1 MKTQNKGPGVEART
15 RIAITAS
22 LILAT
27 LMQALDLTIANVALP
42 YMQGSVSASQDE
54 IAWVLTSY
62 IVASAIMTPP
72 TGFFATRFGVRR
84 VLLVCIAGF
93 TLASMLCGA
102 AQSLPQIV
110 VFRCLQGALG
120 AAITP
125 LTQTVLFNI
134 NPPERQG
141 RAMSTFGIAVM
152 AAPLLGPVL
161 GGWLTSDYSWRAVF
175 YINVPL
181 GVAAFIGTLIF
192 LPETKVDSHFKLD
205 WLGFG
210 MLSIAVG
217 ALQMFL
223 DRGTEKDWLSSPEI
237 IFEMVLAGI
246 AFYLF
251 LVQAFTA
258 RQPFIRPALFRD
270 RNFTAGTLFI
280 TSIGITSY
288 AALSLQPPF
297 LQGLLNEPI
306 ITAGLVMG
314 PRGFGTIISM
324 FLVGRLIG
332 RLDTRIILLSGM
344 TITACAFYTM
354 SHWNTDVSN
363 VTIMVVGLIQ
373 GIGQGVMMVP
383 LTTVALSTLTPEHRA
398 EGAGV
403 FNLARTMGSSMGIS
417 IVNAMLIYNVQVN
430 HANIT
435 SNVTAFNRLLSA
447 PHVAAFWSPFT
458 NGGRAAL
465 DAVINQQAQVI
476 AYDNDYK
483 FLMLS
488 SLSTLPLLFFIK
500 KTTRPKPPSTVAA
513 E

>member
-1 MKTQNKGPGVEART
+1 MEAKTRL
-15 RIAITAS
+15 AITAC

-27 LMQALDLTIANVALP
+27 LMQALDTTIANVALP

-62 IVASAIMTPP
+62 LVTSAIMTPP
-72 TGFFATRFGVRR
+72 TGFLATRFGIKR

-93 TLASMLCGA
+93 TIASMLCGA
-102 AQSLPQIV
+102 AQSLTQIV

-120 AAITP
+120 ASINP

-141 RAMSTFGIAVM
+141 RAMATFGIAIM

-181 GVAAFIGTLIF
+181 GAAAFIGALIF
-192 LPETKVDSHFKLD
+192 LPESKVSSSFKLD

-210 MLSIAVG
+210 TLSLAVG
-217 ALQMFL
+217 ALQMLL
-223 DRGTEKDWLSSPEI
+223 DRGAEQDWFSSREI
-237 IFEMVLAGI
+237 IIETVLAGT

-251 LVQAFTA
+251 LTHILTT
-258 RQPFIRPALFRD
+258 RRPFIRPALFAD

-280 TSIGITSY
+280 TSVGITSY

-297 LQGLLNEPI
+297 LQELMNEPI
-306 ITAGLVMG
+306 VTAGLVMG

-324 FLVGRLIG
+324 LLAGRLIG
-332 RLDTRIILLSGM
+332 RLDTKIILFAGL
-344 TITACAFYTM
+344 TITAWSFYAM
-354 SHWNTDVSN
+354 SRWNLDVSN
-363 VTIMVVGLIQ
+363 MTIMLVGVVQGL
-373 GIGQGVMMVP
+373 GQGMITVP
-383 LTTVALSTLTPEHRA
+383 LSTLSLSTLAPEHRA
-398 EGAGV
+398 EGSGV
-403 FNLARTMGSSMGIS
+403 FNLARTIGSAVGIS
-417 IVNAMLIYNVQVN
+417 IVNSLFTHDVQVN
-430 HANIT
+430 HANIA
-435 SNVTAFNRLLSA
+435 SYVTAFNRPLNS

-458 NGGRAAL
+458 AGGRVAL

-476 AYDNDYK
+476 AYNNDYK
-483 FLMLS
+483 FLMFSTLA
-488 SLSTLPLLFFIK
+488 TLPLLVFIGK
-500 KTTRPKPPSTVAA
+500 PTRPNTATRVPA

>member
-1 MKTQNKGPGVEART
+1 MDPKIRV
-15 RIAITAS
+15 AITAS

-27 LMQALDLTIANVALP
+27 LMQALDTTIANVALP

-62 IVASAIMTPP
+62 IVAAAIMTPP
-72 TGFFATRFGVRR
+72 TGFLATRFGIKR
-84 VLLVCIAGF
+84 VMLFAIAGF

-102 AQSLPQIV
+102 AQSLPEIV

-141 RAMSTFGIAVM
+141 RAMSTFGVAVM
-152 AAPLLGPVL
+152 AAPVLGPVL
-161 GGWLTSDYSWRAVF
+161 GGWLTSDHSWRAVF

-181 GVAAFIGTLIF
+181 GVLAFIGTLLF
-192 LPETKVDSHFKLD
+192 LPESKVDSHFKLD
-205 WLGFG
+205 WFGFAT
-210 MLSIAVG
+210 LSLAVG
-217 ALQMFL
+217 ALQMLL

-237 IFEMVLAGI
+237 LIEMVLAGI

-251 LVQAFTA
+251 LVQVFTA
-258 RQPFIRPALFRD
+258 RQPFIRPAIFKD
-270 RNFTAGTLFI
+270 RNFAAGTLFI
-280 TSIGITSY
+280 TSVGITSY

-306 ITAGLVMG
+306 VTAGLVMG
-314 PRGFGTIISM
+314 PRGVGTVISM
-324 FLVGRLIG
+324 FIAGRLIG
-332 RLDTRIILLSGM
+332 RLDTRIILLAGL
-344 TITACAFYTM
+344 TITAWAFYTM
-354 SHWNTDVSN
+354 SHWTLNISEG
-363 VTIMVVGLIQ
+363 TIMTVGLVQ
-373 GIGQGVMMVP
+373 GIGQGIMMVP
-383 LTTVALSTLTPEHRA
+383 LTTVALSTLRPEHRA

-417 IVNAMLIYNVQVN
+417 IINSLLTYNEQVN
-430 HANIT
+430 HADIT
-435 SNVTAFNRLLSA
+435 GNVTAFNRQLDA
-447 PHVAAFWSPFT
+447 PHVALFWNPFT
-458 NGGRAAL
+458 AGGRAAL

-476 AYDNDYK
+476 AYNNDYK
-483 FLMLS
+483 FLMIA
-488 SLSTLPLLFFIK
+488 SLSTLPLLLFIK
-500 KTTRPKPPSTVAA
+500 KPDRRKPQSPLPA